1 MRVSKSKF
9 IAGVQCLKRLYFQVH
24 RPEMAA
30 GSSEATEAIMEQG
43 HQVGLVAQKAFPGG
57 VLVAADHE
65 HLDDAVRTTR
75 ELVVNA
81 EVPAIFEAT
90 FEYGGLLVR
99 TDVLERRSWA
109 GYRLIEVKSATSPKP
124 HYAYDIGI
132 QKRVLSGAGVNLEG
146 TRLMYLNREYV
157 FDGQEYDVSRLFTI
171 DELTREQTISD
182 AQISSRVDQQ
192 LRVLDQPTP
201 PDVKS
206 GKQCIEPVLCEFYEH
221 CNPDL
226 PSDHVSLLPR
236 MRTENVDDLLAS
248 GIMSVHQIPDDFLL
262 TATQRRAV
270 DAVKS
275 GKMWIGPELTG
286 ELTTLRFPI
295 CFMDFETIF
304 PALPRFAGM
313 RPYDHV
319 PFQWSVHRQERT
331 GAPMMR
337 YDFLAESASDPRI
350 PFLESLCQAVKAAGS
365 IVVYNQG
372 FEASRLD
379 DLARWLPEHR
389 SEIAEIKA
397 RLWDLLAVIRRNV
410 YHPAFGG
417 SFSLKR
423 VAVAILPDMNYD
435 GLGVTDGNQAG
446 AAWGR
451 LVDAATGAEEK
462 TQLKRALLQYCRQD
476 TIALARIVEALRG
489 GVGLTG
495 VPTATVKS
503 ETA

>member
-30 GSSEATEAIMEQG
+30 GSSDATEAIMEQG

-90 FEYGGLLVR
+90 FEYGGVLVR
-99 TDVLERRSWA
+99 TDVLERRRRT
-109 GYRLIEVKSATSPKP
+109 GYRLIEVKSATGLKP

-132 QKRVLSGAGVNLEG
+132 QKLVLSGAGVKLEG
-146 TRLMYLNREYV
+146 TRLLHLNRDYV
-157 FDGQEYDVSRLFTI
+157 FDGQEYDASRLFAIAEVPQERTI
-171 DELTREQTISD
+171 GD
-182 AQISSRVDQQ
+182 AEISSRVESQ
-192 LRVLDQPTP
+192 LRVLGQPAP
-201 PDVKS
+201 PDVEP
-206 GKQCIEPVLCEFYEH
+206 GRQCTEPVLCEFYDH

-226 PSDHVSLLPR
+226 AADHVSLLPR
-236 MRTENVDDLLAS
+236 MRTEKVDDLIAS
-248 GIMSVHQIPDDFLL
+248 GIMFVHQIADEFPLSE
-262 TATQRRAV
+262 TQRRAV

-275 GKMWIGPELTG
+275 GKMWISPELAG
-286 ELTTLRFPI
+286 ELSTLRYPI

-319 PFQWSVHRQERT
+319 PFQWSVHRQERA
-331 GAPMMR
+331 GELIKR
-337 YDFLAESASDPRI
+337 YDFLAENTSDPRL
-350 PFLESLCQAVKAAGS
+350 PFLESLCQAIKAAGS

-379 DLARWLPEHR
+379 DLARWLPGHR
-389 SEIAEIKA
+389 SEIAKIKA
-397 RLWDLLAVIRRNV
+397 KLWDLLAVIRRSV

-423 VAVAILPDMNYD
+423 VAGAILSDMSYD
-435 GLGVTDGNQAG
+435 GLGVAEGIQAG
-446 AAWGR
+446 IAWTR
-451 LVDAATGAEEK
+451 FVDPATSPEEK
-462 TQLKRALLQYCRQD
+462 DKLKLALLQYCGQD
-476 TIALARIVEALRG
+476 TLALARIIEV
-489 GVGLTG
+489 LTKQTSAG
-495 VPTATVKS
+495 AV
-503 ETA
+503 